1 MIFLNWIGW
10 SSRSHQFGYHKKV
23 GKFFRLKN
31 WNQCRNC
38 FPVTFL
44 YDSFLSLVFFFFFFI
59 RHYWTRCISLWAP
72 MKFYYYKFL
81 CQIIQLAKFNLA
93 KFILFIYFLKLTFQT
108 SYIYIF
114 VCRFFRLT
122 IRVQWEEIVKGELT
136 AFMTSVGRMKFCRPL
151 YQWVDVF
158 LILFICESKLLWF
171 WKLLLNTIISEF

>member
-44 YDSFLSLVFFFFFFI
+44 YDSFLSLVFSSFFLLGTIELFVSHYELLWNFTIINFFVKSSNS
-59 RHYWTRCISLWAP
+59 RNWISQSLS
-72 MKFYYYKFL
+72 YSYIFL
-81 CQIIQLAKFNLA
+81 NWLFKLA
-93 KFILFIYFLKLTFQT
+93 
-108 SYIYIF
+108 IYIF

-158 LILFICESKLLWF
+158 LILFICESKLHLWF
-171 WKLLLNTIISEF
+171 WKLLLNAKISEF